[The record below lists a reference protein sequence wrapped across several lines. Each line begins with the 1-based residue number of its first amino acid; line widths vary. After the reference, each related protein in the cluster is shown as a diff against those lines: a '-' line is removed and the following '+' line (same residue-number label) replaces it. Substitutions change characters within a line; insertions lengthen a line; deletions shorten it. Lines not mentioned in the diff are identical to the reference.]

1 MVLVVVVVVV
11 VVSLF
16 IRCSLKDPPFEM
28 THMRRSWEGG
38 KRALTSMR
46 HDMSQKQKSLSSN
59 LVTGIAYTH
68 SRVII
73 KQWDVVHDGFKM
85 QKNSAWLWSK
95 ASQQFKRQLQKR
107 DTAGYLI
114 IKLHFKMPLGNNYLK
129 YQFHSRAH
137 VLESHL

>member
-1 MVLVVVVVVV
+1 MVLVVV

-28 THMRRSWEGG
+28 THMQRSWEGG

-85 QKNSAWLWSK
+85 HRKTVLDYG

-107 DTAGYLI
+107 DTASYPI

>member
-1 MVLVVVVVVV
+1 MVLVVV

-16 IRCSLKDPPFEM
+16 IRCSLKDPPLEM

-85 QKNSAWLWSK
+85 HRKTV
-95 ASQQFKRQLQKR
+95 QFKRQLQKR
-107 DTAGYLI
+107 DTAGYPI